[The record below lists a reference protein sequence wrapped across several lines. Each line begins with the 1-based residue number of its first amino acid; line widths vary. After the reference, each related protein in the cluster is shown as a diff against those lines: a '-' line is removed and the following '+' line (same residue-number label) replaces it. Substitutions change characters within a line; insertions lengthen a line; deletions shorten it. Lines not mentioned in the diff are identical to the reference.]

1 MKKILLLLTFVCA
14 VTSCDKFFHTDPQNF
29 LHPDSYYTD
38 QKSVETGLMGVYQ
51 IMVSP
56 FAYSTLTAATIYSGI
71 ALPILFTTSDLEY
84 FSETNQTYYA
94 SMFNFTPS
102 EPYVISYWGG
112 CYVGVSRANNFI
124 WRMETTEIPDMSDED
139 KNAAL
144 GEAYFLRG
152 FYYWHLAANFGGVP
166 LVTDGSA
173 EITSHRER
181 SPLKDVYAQI
191 LSDMIKAEGLVYD
204 ADKFSHSGRVTRTLV
219 QAMLARVCLYMAG
232 HPLNDTSKYADAL
245 AWARKVR
252 DSGLHDLDPD
262 YAAVFT
268 RLMNDRYET
277 VYRESMWEAEFK
289 GVDGET
295 PRTDGRWG
303 SPNGVLCR
311 DKNIGVTWS
320 NLCVSRVLE
329 NYYAEEKDED
339 GAVVDKRYTW
349 NVCPYDL
356 GTDAIA
362 VKRDRSIEY
371 RNIGKFRKEAV
382 EGGSGE
388 TRTSTNFPIM
398 RYSDVLLML
407 AEAANEMDGP
417 TDEAIAALNVVRSR
431 AGVRLCANNTA
442 DEEKIALSDK
452 ESFREFIKKE
462 RARELC
468 FEATRR
474 LDLIRWGH
482 LVESVKYMSSI
493 STVAKAK
500 RPGNYISEKHNL
512 LPIPS
517 MELNGNMLI
526 EQNPGW

>member
-1 MKKILLLLTFVCA
+1 MKKTLTYILLAA
-14 VTSCDKFFHTDPQNF
+14 VSVVSSCDKFFQTEPQNF
-29 LHPDSYYTD
+29 LHPDNYYTS
-38 QKSVETGLMGVYQ
+38 KESVEAGLMGVYQ

-56 FAYSTLTAATIYSGI
+56 FAYSYTTAATIYSGI

-84 FSETNQTYYA
+84 FSESGQTYYA

-112 CYVGVSRANNFI
+112 CYVGVSRANSFI
-124 WRMETTEIPDMSDED
+124 WYMENTDIPDMTAEE

-152 FYYWHLAANFGGVP
+152 FYYWHLVSNFGGVP
-166 LVTDGSA
+166 LVIDGSE
-173 EITSHRER
+173 EIVSHRAR
-181 SPLKDVYAQI
+181 SSVKEVYEQILKDMY
-191 LSDMIKAEGLVYD
+191 KAEKMVYT
-204 ADKFSHSGRVTRTLV
+204 ADKFTHSGKVTKTVV

-232 HPLNDTSKYADAL
+232 NPLNDTSKYEEAL
-245 AWARKVR
+245 GWAREVKN
-252 DSGLHDLDPD
+252 SELHGLDPD
-262 YAAVFT
+262 YSAVFK
-268 RLMNDRYET
+268 RLMNDQYET

-311 DKNIGVTWS
+311 DPSIGVTWT

-329 NYYAEEKDED
+329 NYYAEDSED
-339 GAVVDKRYTW
+339 SRYTW
-349 NVCPYDL
+349 NVCPYDW
-356 GTDAIA
+356 GTGTTG
-362 VKRDRSIEY
+362 VKRDRPIEM
-371 RNIGKFRKEAV
+371 RNIGKFRKDAV

-407 AEAANEMDGP
+407 AEAANEFEGP
-417 TDEAIAALNVVRSR
+417 TDEAIAALNEVRAR
-431 AGVRLCANNTA
+431 AGVALCANNTSDQERIVLA
-442 DEEKIALSDK
+442 TKEE
-452 ESFREFIKKE
+452 FREFLKKE

-474 LDLIRWGH
+474 LDLVRWGH
-482 LVESVKYMSSI
+482 LVESVQYMSSI
-493 STVAKAK
+493 ATNAKA
-500 RPGNYISEKHNL
+500 RRAGNYISEKHNL
-512 LPIPS
+512 LPIPA
-517 MELNGNMLI
+517 MELNSNMLI
-526 EQNPGW
+526 KQNPGW

>member
-1 MKKILLLLTFVCA
+1 MKKIYIFILLTFVSVA
-14 VTSCDKFFHTDPQNF
+14 TSCDKFFTTEPQNF

-38 QKSVETGLMGVYQ
+38 QKSVEAGLMGVYQ

-56 FAYSTLTAATIYSGI
+56 FAYSYTTAATIYSGI

-84 FSETNQTYYA
+84 FSETGQTYNA

-112 CYVGVSRANNFI
+112 CYVGISRANNFI
-124 WRMETTEIPDMSDED
+124 WRMETTDIPDMSDED

-166 LVTDGSA
+166 LLTDGSE

-191 LSDMIKAEGLVYD
+191 ISDMTKAEALVYD
-204 ADKFSHSGRVTRTLV
+204 AEVFSHSGRVTKTLV

-232 HPLNDTSKYADAL
+232 NPLNDTSKYADAL

-252 DSGLHDLDPD
+252 DSGLHSLDPD
-262 YAAVFT
+262 YTAVFK
-268 RLMNDRYET
+268 RLMNDQYET

-311 DKNIGVTWS
+311 DPKIGVTWS
-320 NLCVSRVLE
+320 NLCVSKVLE
-329 NYYAEEKDED
+329 NYYAEDPD
-339 GAVVDKRYTW
+339 DQRYTW
-349 NVCPYDL
+349 NVCPYDW
-356 GTDAIA
+356 GTSTTA

-407 AEAANEMDGP
+407 AEAANEIDGP
-417 TDEAIAALNVVRSR
+417 TDEAVAALNEVRAR
-431 AGVRLCANNTA
+431 AGVTLCANNTM
-442 DEEKIALSDK
+442 DEEKIVLADQ

-500 RPGNYISEKHNL
+500 RPGNYITEKHNL
-512 LPIPS
+512 LPIPAL
-517 MELNGNMLI
+517 ELNGNMLI
-526 EQNPGW
+526 KQNPGW

>member
-1 MKKILLLLTFVCA
+1 MKKSILYILMA
-14 VTSCDKFFHTDPQNF
+14 VFMFSSCDKFFSSNPKNF
-29 LHPDSYYTD
+29 LHPDSYYTNKD
-38 QKSVETGLMGVYQ
+38 AVDAGLMGVYQ

-56 FAYSTLTAATIYSGI
+56 FAYSYTTAATIYSGI

-84 FSETNQTYYA
+84 FSENGNTYYA

-124 WRMETTEIPDMSDED
+124 WHMENTDIPDMTEEE
-139 KNAAL
+139 KAAVL

-152 FYYWHLAANFGGVP
+152 FYYWHLAANWGSVP
-166 LVTDGSA
+166 IVTDGNA
-173 EITSHRER
+173 EIVSHRAP
-181 SPLKDVYAQI
+181 SPVKEVYAQI
-191 LSDMIKAEGLVYD
+191 LSDMKKAEGMVYD
-204 ADKFSHSGRVTRTLV
+204 ADHFQHSGRVTKTVV

-232 HPLNDTSKYADAL
+232 EPLNDTSKYAEAL
-245 AWARKVR
+245 DWARLVR
-252 DSGLHDLDPD
+252 DSELHDLDPD
-262 YAAVFT
+262 YSKVFI
-268 RLMNDRYET
+268 RLMNDQYET

-311 DKNIGVTWS
+311 DPKIGVTWT
-320 NLCVSRVLE
+320 NLYVSRVLE
-329 NYYAEEKDED
+329 DYYAEDPAD
-339 GAVVDKRYTW
+339 NRYTW
-349 NVCPYDL
+349 NVCPYDW
-356 GTDAIA
+356 GTGTTG
-362 VKRDRSIEY
+362 VKRERSIEF
-371 RNIGKFRKEAV
+371 RNIGKFRKDAV

-407 AEAANEMDGP
+407 AEAANEVDGP
-417 TDEAIAALNVVRSR
+417 SDEAIEALNVVRNR
-431 AGVRLCANNTA
+431 AGVTECANNTS
-442 DEEKIALSDK
+442 DPDKIVLATKDD
-452 ESFREFIKKE
+452 FREFLKKE

-493 STVAKAK
+493 STAAKAK
-500 RPGNYISEKHNL
+500 RPGNFISEKHNL
-512 LPIPS
+512 LPIPA
-517 MELNGNMLI
+517 MELNSNMLI
-526 EQNPGW
+526 KQNPGW

>member
-1 MKKILLLLTFVCA
+1 MKKYSIYILVAAMSLFS
-14 VTSCDKFFHTDPQNF
+14 SCEKFFHTEPHNF
-29 LHPDSYYTD
+29 LHPESYYTD
-38 QKSVETGLMGVYQ
+38 KEAVEAGLMGVYQ

-56 FAYSTLTAATIYSGI
+56 FAYSYTTAATIYSGI

-84 FSETNQTYYA
+84 FSETSQTYYA
-94 SMFNFTPS
+94 SMFNYTPS

-112 CYVGVSRANNFI
+112 CYVGISRANSFI
-124 WRMETTEIPDMSDED
+124 WYMENTDIPDMTEEE
-139 KNAAL
+139 KNAAV

-152 FYYWHLAANFGGVP
+152 FYYWHLVANFGAVP

-173 EITSHRER
+173 EIVSHRPSSSVKEVYDQI
-181 SPLKDVYAQI
+181 LKDMYKAVDMVYP
-191 LSDMIKAEGLVYD
+191 
-204 ADKFSHSGRVTRTLV
+204 ADTFAHSGKVTRTVV

-232 HPLNDTSKYADAL
+232 NPLNDTSRYAEAL
-245 AWARKVR
+245 EWARKVKT
-252 DSGLHDLDPD
+252 SQLHGLDPD
-262 YAAVFT
+262 YTAVFK
-268 RLMNDRYET
+268 RLMNDQYET

-289 GVDGET
+289 GIDGET

-311 DKNIGVTWS
+311 DPSIGVTWS

-329 NYYAEEKDED
+329 NYYAEDPD
-339 GAVVDKRYTW
+339 DNRYTW
-349 NVCPYDL
+349 NVCPYDW
-356 GTDAIA
+356 GTGTTC
-362 VKRDRSIEY
+362 VKRDRPVEM
-371 RNIGKFRKEAV
+371 RNIGKFRKDAV

-407 AEAANEMDGP
+407 AEAANEVDGP
-417 TDEAIAALNVVRSR
+417 TDEAIAALNEVRAR
-431 AGVRLCANNTA
+431 AGVKLCANNTTDSERIVLA
-442 DEEKIALSDK
+442 TKEE
-452 ESFREFIKKE
+452 FREFIKKE

-474 LDLIRWGH
+474 LDLVRWGE
-482 LVESVKYMSSI
+482 LVKNVQYMSSI
-493 STVAKAK
+493 ATNAKAR

-517 MELNGNMLI
+517 MELNSNMLI
-526 EQNPGW
+526 KQNPGW